1 MHASRLLAL
10 CVRQPACTA
19 VRLLALLR
27 GASAAGAR
35 RPYSSDTS
43 ASSLESGLSLDWEDE
58 DGSSGPA
65 IVRAGDDRVNL
76 PRSALSTAFS
86 RSSGAGGQNVNKLNT
101 KAEVRFHLASAEWM
115 EEAVRAR
122 FAELHGASINGEGEV
137 WVTSQ
142 RHRTQ
147 ESNLNDALEKLKG
160 MVLKAAYVPK
170 VRMQRTGL
178 SELTKQER
186 VSDKRHRSAVKE
198 RRRGSFSYDE

>member
-1 MHASRLLAL
+1 MDSSA
-10 CVRQPACTA
+10 PAATYS
-19 VRLLALLR
+19 LDDDE
-27 GASAAGAR
+27 GDAAGVAVV
-35 RPYSSDTS
+35 RP
-43 ASSLESGLSLDWEDE
+43 
-58 DGSSGPA
+58 
-65 IVRAGDDRVNL
+65 GDLRVTL
-76 PRSALSTAFS
+76 PRTGLSTAFS

-101 KAEVRFHLASAEWM
+101 KAEVRFHLQSAAWM
-115 EEAVRAR
+115 DPIVRAR
-122 FAELHGASINGEGEV
+122 FAELHGASLNGEGEV

-186 VSDKRHRSAVKE
+186 VSDKRHRGGVKE
-198 RRRGSFSYDE
+198 RRKGSFTFDD